1 MTSSARIRDNQR
13 RSRARRREY
22 IENLEQRLHKFETL
36 GVQATREVQAAGRK
50 VAVENTLLRALLR
63 LLGVSDHDIQ
73 EYLTA
78 HARNIVPF
86 TAHSEA
92 LLEANSHS
100 WEEKSGNAVSR
111 VSSQPSLLNKRSNPL
126 HVNETATSEPIS
138 SLSSPDAS
146 RQVAI
151 SDSQISDTAQPVPV
165 ESPTNNTS
173 VSQPSSRNQDSGQS
187 TPCETAA
194 RIITSM
200 RSYQDARDVRSELGC
215 QSNSNCMVKNMD
227 IFQLLDE

>member
-22 IENLEQRLHKFETL
+22 IENLEQRLHKFEAL
-36 GVQATREVQAAGRK
+36 GVQASREVQAAGRK

-63 LLGVSDHDIQ
+63 LHGVSDRDIQ

-78 HARNIVPF
+78 YARNNVPF

-100 WEEKSGNAVSR
+100 WEEKSGNAVNR
-111 VSSQPSLLNKRSNPL
+111 VSSQPSLLRKRNNPL
-126 HVNETATSEPIS
+126 HENETATSEPIS

-146 RQVAI
+146 LQVAI
-151 SDSQISDTAQPVPV
+151 SDSQISDTAQPIPV
-165 ESPTNNTS
+165 EPPTNNTS
-173 VSQPSSRNQDSGQS
+173 KSQPSRRNQDSGQS

-215 QSNSNCMVKNMD
+215 QSNSNCMVRNMD